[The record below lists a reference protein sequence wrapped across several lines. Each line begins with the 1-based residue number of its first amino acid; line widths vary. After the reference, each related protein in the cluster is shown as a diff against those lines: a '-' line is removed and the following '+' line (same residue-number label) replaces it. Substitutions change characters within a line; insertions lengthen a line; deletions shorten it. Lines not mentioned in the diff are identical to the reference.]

1 MIDSVAKQLEAIA
14 GELAEVISQGAN
26 KQLIHKGIQPRE
38 STLSLYRY
46 DHDAFMGQPPPLS
59 SDRHR
64 ESRYEHAIS
73 LHLLVDQ
80 CEFHV
85 QSERGPLSF
94 NAGPDTIVVTIG
106 TQLEVTTFYFVV
118 HFEIHILLYG
128 KSLCM
133 FISKQKVVDTD
144 FVTRALFSMSAK
156 VCFAEIVELKKLNW
170 SGIFL
175 FLRQFCNWDTRNG
188 SREADFSFAV
198 WAIF

>member
-38 STLSLYRY
+38 STISLYRY
-46 DHDAFMGQPPPLS
+46 DHDAFMGEPPPLS

-64 ESRYEHAIS
+64 DQSRYEHAIS

-106 TQLEVTTFYFVV
+106 TQLEVTTFLFCCSFRNSYTTIIW
-118 HFEIHILLYG
+118 EIA
-128 KSLCM
+128 M
-133 FISKQKVVDTD
+133 FISKSKGLLTQI
-144 FVTRALFSMSAK
+144 L
-156 VCFAEIVELKKLNW
+156 
-170 SGIFL
+170 
-175 FLRQFCNWDTRNG
+175 
-188 SREADFSFAV
+188 
-198 WAIF
+198 